1 MREFRTHIT
10 CEEIGLFAHFNKI
23 VYICERIHIT
33 YPFANEYIMKKSEQI
48 SYNYLRR
55 YIDSIRSVGR
65 YSFTL
70 EELQNEF
77 NISYGALKQ
86 NLYRLKSKNEIA
98 QVRQGFYVTIPP
110 EYSKQ
115 GMLPPYLFIDD
126 LMKSLNKPYYVAL
139 LSAAALHGAAHQQ
152 PMEFFVIVRTPAPRS
167 INNKKLKISFFSK
180 NNWGQDDIVQKATN
194 AGYINISSPELT
206 ALDILN
212 YPQKIGLNRATT
224 VLQELA
230 PIMKISALVKTALRY
245 QSTPVIQRLG
255 YILDKILGEE
265 KLAESLQK
273 ALNRR
278 SSIPVLLSTQNE
290 NKGVTDET
298 WKVIKNV
305 EIESDL

>member
-1 MREFRTHIT
+1 
-10 CEEIGLFAHFNKI
+10 
-23 VYICERIHIT
+23 
-33 YPFANEYIMKKSEQI
+33 
-48 SYNYLRR
+48 
-55 YIDSIRSVGR
+55 
-65 YSFTL
+65 
-70 EELQNEF
+70 
-77 NISYGALKQ
+77 
-86 NLYRLKSKNEIA
+86 
-98 QVRQGFYVTIPP
+98 
-110 EYSKQ
+110 
-115 GMLPPYLFIDD
+115 
-126 LMKSLNKPYYVAL
+126 
-139 LSAAALHGAAHQQ
+139 
-152 PMEFFVIVRTPAPRS
+152 MEFFVIVRTPAPRS

-180 NNWGQDDIVQKATN
+180 NNWEQDDIVQKATD

-206 ALDILN
+206 ALDLLN